1 MHTRRE
7 IKYHIYSQI
16 LNKNAVQSLINIL
29 FVCRITPQLQQNLLL
44 YSIPG
49 PSSAAGYAQVHL
61 QGGSFRP
68 SQYLHQ
74 HSSADS
80 VPLKFIRYPFPPT
93 VGFLFLACQQQ
104 REKKKNTHTI
114 KASYCSSQLA
124 VLLPLVYLAVMY
136 LCLCICIPLF
146 LGARYTKKQGRA
158 KPAAYC
164 SQGAPA
170 AVPSCG
176 RSQLLQPH
184 DLLCLEE

>member
-1 MHTRRE
+1 MQNHPTAAAKSASLQYSRAKLCSRLCPGASAGWLVQTKPVLTPAQQRRLCPL
-7 IKYHIYSQI
+7 KVHQI
-16 LNKNAVQSLINIL
+16 SFPSHSWIFIFSL
-29 FVCRITPQLQQNLLL
+29 
-44 YSIPG
+44 
-49 PSSAAGYAQVHL
+49 SAAKG
-61 QGGSFRP
+61 
-68 SQYLHQ
+68 
-74 HSSADS
+74 
-80 VPLKFIRYPFPPT
+80 
-93 VGFLFLACQQQ
+93 
-104 REKKKNTHTI
+104 KKKKHTI

-124 VLLPLVYLAVMY
+124 VLLPLVCLAVMY

-184 DLLCLEE
+184 DLLCPEE

>member
-104 REKKKNTHTI
+104 REKKKKTHNKSLI
-114 KASYCSSQLA
+114 
-124 VLLPLVYLAVMY
+124 
-136 LCLCICIPLF
+136 
-146 LGARYTKKQGRA
+146 
-158 KPAAYC
+158 
-164 SQGAPA
+164 
-170 AVPSCG
+170 
-176 RSQLLQPH
+176 LLQPAGSSASSCLSGCDVPVLVH
-184 DLLCLEE
+184 LHPPVPEGKIHQEAGKSKTSCLLLSGCPCCSTQLRQISASSAP